1 MQRCNDASSWRSRQ
15 RQSGA
20 HAVEYAIIF
29 PVFFAL
35 LYGTIA
41 YGLIFTMRLGLQH
54 AAEEG
59 ARAGLRLPV
68 IPALGEP
75 QDPLRARELVSVSVA
90 SQQASWLNGLSAPVP
105 LAGVCPAGLAG
116 DGCVDALANGTPPV
130 TTAADCAEP
139 ARCQMVVR
147 LTYDYENNPI
157 FPSLPGFGL
166 IFPDRLVGQARA
178 LLDSRAITP

>member
-1 MQRCNDASSWRSRQ
+1 MRHGTDEAARRRR

-59 ARAGLRLPV
+59 ARAGLRFPGPILEDGVPV
-68 IPALGEP
+68 DA
-75 QDPLRARELVSVSVA
+75 LRARELAAVNVA
-90 SQQASWLNGLSAPVP
+90 SQQSSWLNGLSTPTP
-105 LAGVCPAGLAG
+105 LAGFCPAGTEG
-116 DGCVDALANGTPPV
+116 DACVEALSSDTPST
-130 TTAADCAEP
+130 TTAAQCLTLG
-139 ARCQMVVR
+139 RCQIVVK
-147 LTYDYENNPI
+147 LTYDYENHPI

-178 LLDSRAITP
+178 LLDGRAITP